1 MSSPALNR
9 VAAVAGNK
17 TRALGLS
24 LLALLLAAGLGAAAT
39 WFFLGRAAEATAPA
53 APPQAERAAPPAAQL
68 EAAAPGGPAAVGVV
82 EVPAGAQEAM
92 NLAIEPIQAA
102 PFADSLWVTGKI
114 ALNQDRVAHIY
125 PLVEGRVESVH
136 VRFGQDVKAGDAL
149 AIIQSKEVG
158 QAKLNL
164 FKDRLARDFAKMRSA
179 RHALIGANVHDLVA
193 ALREGT
199 DIDALEEAFHG
210 RPMGAYRE
218 QLISAYAALLKA
230 RLDYARLEVLAEK
243 GVAEGKRLTAAKAAR
258 DAARAAF
265 QAWLEQ
271 AGHSSEMEAIRMK
284 QVLREAETRVSVDE
298 TTLEILGYSEEDLRN
313 IDPKTQGETLGHY
326 PVRAPFDGT
335 VIAKDVVLME
345 QATPSRQLFQVADMS
360 TVWIEADIFEKHLPR
375 LRELQ
380 GQKIRFRANAYPGE
394 EFTAQVFYTGEIVDE
409 QTRTVPMTAVTDN
422 PRRLLKPGMFVEVE
436 LRAKSDQPVT
446 QVPLSAVLDH
456 EGKTFVFVQT
466 SPERFVAREVQL
478 GRRNEKTIEVL
489 DGLQSGD
496 AVVVHGGFALKSR
509 MLASLMEE

>member
-1 MSSPALNR
+1 MSSPTLNR
-9 VAAVAGNK
+9 VSAIAGNK
-17 TRALGLS
+17 ARVLGLS

-39 WFFLGRAAEATAPA
+39 WFFVGRSAGATAPA
-53 APPQAERAAPPAAQL
+53 PPPVEKAATPVAQL
-68 EAAAPGGPAAVGVV
+68 EAAAPGGAASLGVV
-82 EVPAGAQEAM
+82 EVPVGEQEAM
-92 NLAIEPIQAA
+92 KLAVEPVQAA

-136 VRFGQDVKAGDAL
+136 VRFGQEVKAGDAL

-164 FKDRLARDFAKMRSA
+164 FTDRLARDFAAHRNE
-179 RHALIGANVHDLVA
+179 RHALIAANVHDLVA
-193 ALREGT
+193 ALRAGT
-199 DIDALEEAFHG
+199 DIDAIEETFHG

-243 GVAEGKRLTAAKAAR
+243 GVAEGRRLTAAKAAR

-265 QAWLEQ
+265 QAWLDQ
-271 AGHSSEMEAIRMK
+271 AGHTSEMEAIRMK
-284 QVLREAETRVSVDE
+284 QMLREAETRVAVDE
-298 TTLEILGYSEEDLRN
+298 TSLKILGYSDEELQS
-313 IDPKTQGETLGHY
+313 IDPKTQGEMLAHY

-345 QATPSRQLFQVADMS
+345 QATPARQLFQVADMS

-375 LRELQ
+375 LRELRN
-380 GQKIRFRANAYPGE
+380 QKIRFRANAYPGE
-394 EFTAQVFYTGEIVDE
+394 EFTAQVFYTGEIVDA
-409 QTRTVPMTAVTDN
+409 QTRTVPMTAVTAN

-436 LRAKSDQPVT
+436 LRAKSDQPVA

-456 EGKTFVFVQT
+456 EGKTFVFVRET
-466 SPERFVAREVQL
+466 PERFVAREVQL
-478 GRRNEKTIEVL
+478 GRRNEKTAEVL